1 MKKGYKNYLGSGLK
15 KALLSFGL
23 LTALGV
29 SNANAQVS
37 LTATSGTASGTFTTV
52 SDAFA
57 AINAGTHKGAIVI
70 TITNSTTEPATP
82 TPLYGSGVA
91 AASSSSYTS
100 VLIKPS
106 GGSFTINSALTPT
119 AYRGVIELAGADNVT
134 IDGDPLSTGTRNLTI
149 QVATTTNTYT
159 SAIRI
164 SSNSTSGTDGATNI
178 AVKNCNLIGGRSSST
193 ATTIGY
199 GINFSNYSTT
209 SATSGAYANSNIAI
223 VNNTIKR
230 ALYGIYSIGASSTYP
245 NLSYRFAN
253 NIIGSSTASDNIG
266 QYGIYLTYTSGTT
279 TSTSTNCVI
288 EGNDIQAGDYTTGYG
303 GNVYGIYA
311 SSYNYG
317 LVIRRNNIHDIANS
331 STSVWGAHGI
341 YCASSSNLDW
351 RIENNFIRDITS
363 NSNATVSTYPS
374 SYQNYGIFLSSIG
387 TGFKINNNTIY
398 LNKANATT
406 YGVANPMSAC
416 LAFYTSTG
424 ISQLYNNIFI
434 NNQGG
439 VSTGA
444 MCIYTYGTSNLPV
457 GATNNNN
464 YYCPSSGKIGYY
476 SSALISTLSAWQ
488 STTGLDPFSIS
499 ENVAFTS
506 ATDLHVPTGTSSL
519 CESGGATT
527 ATTSVVVDIDSQARP
542 GISTYGFGTAPDIGA
557 DEFNGQVSYTCTTPT
572 PGATIASPATIC
584 MGQTVNFSFATSTPG
599 TGVVYQWQSSPD
611 NITYTDITSATG
623 TTYSTAPTAALYYRC
638 KVTCKNGPIVSYST
652 PIQTSFYYNV
662 LSAAGAVRCGT
673 GTVNLTATTST
684 GGTLKWYNIPSGG
697 AALGS
702 GSPFTTPSIPSTTTY
717 YVASELASAGSITT
731 PSGTTT
737 ANSSSAQT
745 PFSQT
750 WTSCHTQYLILASDL
765 AAAGLGAGNITSLSF
780 NVTSKSSS
788 KIYSSYTIKLAHST
802 ATSLTGILAPSFTT
816 VWGPTAYNSVLGAN
830 AFTFTSAF
838 NWDGTSNVIVDVCF
852 DNVTP
857 VLGYSSND
865 AVSFVPKSYTATYG
879 MYNDPTNL
887 CGLTSGGSTSSTSAL
902 PQMVLGGTVVCSSP
916 RVAVTATVNTPPPFT
931 ITGTQTVCN
940 NAPAMM
946 SVTSTLTDYNTYVW
960 APATGLY
967 TNAACTTPYVA
978 GASASTVYAKTT
990 TAGAV
995 TYTCT
1000 ANNTTSLC
1008 ANTASVIVTTLPS
1021 VVTVVAT
1028 PPNMCGSGSTTL
1040 AISPAIST
1048 FGAATWQWQSSSD
1061 NITFADS
1068 TGMTGATLTTPTL
1081 TLRRY
1086 YRITLKDGA
1095 GSVCLNSTSDTALVL
1110 IPAITSVSDAARCGT
1125 GSVVLGA
1132 TGVDGVVN
1140 WYAAATGGA
1149 AFATGPSY
1157 TTPSLSTTTTYY
1169 VSSEASPDVNAA
1181 IGTGTLT
1188 NGTMGYPTPFGN
1200 WYGGSHDQYLIT
1212 AAELTAAGYTAGTLT
1227 SLAFDQATTYTGT
1240 ALSNFKVQMAATTL
1254 SNLSA
1259 GLVTSGFT
1267 TVIPSS
1273 TYVPSSS
1280 TGYSAMPFTTN
1291 FYWDGVSNIVVDVS
1305 FINCSSCAIGS
1316 CTTSYTYNGSV
1327 NQTSTSYVSARSIYA
1342 DNDCTVNTMTP
1353 TTSGSTY
1360 SQRPNMKFY
1369 ELGCK
1374 TSTRTP
1380 VTATINTIPTV
1391 TVTATTPVMCVG
1403 FITSITASATPAAIA
1418 PTTTYTWAPTTGLYS
1433 DAACTIPYTGAVTS
1447 TVYYKSTA
1455 AGSVTYTATGTNS
1468 VGNCVN
1474 SGSTTI
1480 TINPTPTVA
1489 ITPVGT
1495 TTVCADSGVMMR
1507 STYTG
1512 TGLSFQWFNGTTA
1525 VTGAT
1530 NDSLFA
1536 NAISGA
1542 GNYTLKVSLGSCS
1555 ATSNISTLVLNP
1567 LPTPLIT
1574 PAGKLNVC
1582 SDVTTVLTGSGTGT
1596 YQWFNTSGPIPGATG
1611 TTYTASTVTGPSYY
1625 GLLIVDPITG
1635 CRKSTPFDTV
1645 IVTPKPTVSIAPVA
1659 TTAICADSFQV
1670 LTSVHST
1677 GYGTGNT
1684 YQWYNGT
1691 TPLRTNDSLWVNA
1704 IPGVY
1709 TLKVTN
1715 NGLCSTTS
1723 NAATIVVNPLPI
1735 SSFTKTGPNN
1745 AICVGGTRELTALT
1759 IPASSMYQWM
1769 LNGVDIPGA
1778 TSQIYNAPVAGIYSV
1793 RIIDINNC
1801 RKVSDTMSFFM
1812 SPLGIPNLSPKDLRF
1827 CQGTTI
1833 TLYSN
1838 AGPAAISYLWTRNG
1852 TTIADTTMNIITG
1865 VSGTYDVTCKDIYG
1879 CVQTSTKSTII
1890 VDPLPSK
1897 PVITKV
1903 GMVLSTT
1910 TSYTTYQWYRN
1921 GKIIPG
1927 ATSRSYS
1934 ITFDGNYSVVVTN
1947 SAGCVNTSDVMSL
1960 QNLAIQ
1966 NVSGNNINVAIYP
1979 NPTQSIVNI
1988 DAPVAVNVTVQ
1999 DALGKKVFE
2008 MNNAK
2013 QVDMSNFADGM
2024 YIFTIT
2030 NQEGIIVKMDKVV
2043 KRTN

>member
-1 MKKGYKNYLGSGLK
+1 MLLMLSENRTFAQTVTATVGTGTSNSYNAPVNSLYGYSYTQQLYPASLISAAGGSPSAGPITKIRFYIGSGVYSANNNAWTVYMGNTTK
-15 KALLSFGL
+15 TAFSTTTDWVPLS
-23 LTALGV
+23 
-29 SNANAQVS
+29 S
-37 LTATSGTASGTFTTV
+37 LTNVFSGTASFPSSAGWQEIVLTTPFIWDGT
-52 SDAFA
+52 S
-57 AINAGTHKGAIVI
+57 NIVI
-70 TITNSTTEPATP
+70 AVDEN
-82 TPLYGSGVA
+82 
-91 AASSSSYTS
+91 AASYSCCNYYNYTS
-100 VLIKPS
+100 TA
-106 GGSFTINSALTPT
+106 GYSAIWYRNDVTNPNPAAPPT
-119 AYRGVIELAGADNVT
+119 ASSRGYYFPNAQFVFQALC
-134 IDGDPLSTGTRNLTI
+134 
-149 QVATTTNTYT
+149 
-159 SAIRI
+159 
-164 SSNSTSGTDGATNI
+164 SGTPVAGS
-178 AVKNCNLIGGRSSST
+178 V
-193 ATTIGY
+193 
-199 GINFSNYSTT
+199 
-209 SATSGAYANSNIAI
+209 SATS
-223 VNNTIKR
+223 
-230 ALYGIYSIGASSTYP
+230 
-245 NLSYRFAN
+245 
-253 NIIGSSTASDNIG
+253 
-266 QYGIYLTYTSGTT
+266 
-279 TSTSTNCVI
+279 
-288 EGNDIQAGDYTTGYG
+288 
-303 GNVYGIYA
+303 
-311 SSYNYG
+311 
-317 LVIRRNNIHDIANS
+317 
-331 STSVWGAHGI
+331 SV
-341 YCASSSNLDW
+341 L
-351 RIENNFIRDITS
+351 
-363 NSNATVSTYPS
+363 
-374 SYQNYGIFLSSIG
+374 
-387 TGFKINNNTIY
+387 
-398 LNKANATT
+398 
-406 YGVANPMSAC
+406 C
-416 LAFYTSTG
+416 LG
-424 ISQLYNNIFI
+424 
-434 NNQGG
+434 
-439 VSTGA
+439 
-444 MCIYTYGTSNLPV
+444 
-457 GATNNNN
+457 
-464 YYCPSSGKIGYY
+464 
-476 SSALISTLSAWQ
+476 Q
-488 STTGLDPFSIS
+488 STTLTLPTAS
-499 ENVAFTS
+499 TS
-506 ATDLHVPTGTSSL
+506 A
-519 CESGGATT
+519 
-527 ATTSVVVDIDSQARP
+527 
-542 GISTYGFGTAPDIGA
+542 GI
-557 DEFNGQVSYTCTTPT
+557 
-572 PGATIASPATIC
+572 
-584 MGQTVNFSFATSTPG
+584 
-599 TGVVYQWQSSPD
+599 VYQWQSSLD
-611 NITYTDITSATG
+611 NITYTDITGATSASLTI
-623 TTYSTAPTAALYYRC
+623 TPIAETWYRC
-638 KVTCKNGPIVSYST
+638 NVTCNNSSITTTST
-652 PIQTSFYYNV
+652 PLQITFANTITSSSN
-662 LSAAGAVRCGT
+662 GIRCGT
-673 GTVNLTATTST
+673 GTTSLTATGST
-684 GGTLKWYNIPSGG
+684 GTTLKWYAAATGG
-697 AALGS
+697 AALGT
-702 GSPFTTPSIPSTTTY
+702 GSPFTTPSIASTTNY
-717 YVASELASAGSITT
+717 YVGAETISSGIGSI
-731 PSGTTT
+731 GTGTSLSSYTGYPT
-737 ANSSSAQT
+737 AFGNWNYQDWQQIVYTAAELQ
-745 PFSQT
+745 
-750 WTSCHTQYLILASDL
+750 
-765 AAAGLGAGNITSLSF
+765 AAGLTAGNITALAMNISGLPSPAT
-780 NVTSKSSS
+780 VSG
-788 KIYSSYTIKLAHST
+788 YTIKMATTAAST
-802 ATSLTGILAPSFTT
+802 LSAFTT
-816 VWGPTAYNSVLGAN
+816 TGLTNVYGPSSVTPTSGWNTITFSTPFYWDGISNILVDIREDGAYGSAN
-830 AFTFTSAF
+830 ATTQYTTTAGNTCIYAYAYPSAPVTFFTSSPTPTPT
-838 NWDGTSNVIVDVCF
+838 TSRPNIRF
-852 DNVTP
+852 
-857 VLGYSSND
+857 
-865 AVSFVPKSYTATYG
+865 
-879 MYNDPTNL
+879 
-887 CGLTSGGSTSSTSAL
+887 SGS
-902 PQMVLGGTVVCSSP
+902 VVCSSP
-916 RVAVTATVNTPPPFT
+916 RIAVTATVNTPPPFT

-1040 AISPAIST
+1040 AISPAVST
-1048 FGAATWQWQSSSD
+1048 FGVGTWQWQSSAD

-1068 TGMTGATLTTPTL
+1068 TGMTSATLTTPTL

-1259 GLVTSGFT
+1259 GLVTSGLT

-1305 FINCSSCAIGS
+1305 FLNCTSCAIGS
-1316 CTTSYTYNGSV
+1316 CTTTYTYNGSV
-1327 NQTSTSYVSARSIYA
+1327 NQTSTSYVSTISYYA
-1342 DNDCTVNTMTP
+1342 DDDCSVNTMAP
-1353 TTSGSTY
+1353 SSWMSTY

-1369 ELGCK
+1369 QLGCK

-1489 ITPVGT
+1489 ITPIGST
-1495 TTVCADSGVMMR
+1495 AVCADSGVMMR

-1512 TGLSFQWFNGTTA
+1512 SGLSFQWFNGTTA

-1645 IVTPKPTVSIAPVA
+1645 IVTPKPTVSIAPLA

-1691 TPLRTNDSLWVNA
+1691 TPVRTNDSLWVNA

-1735 SSFTKTGPNN
+1735 SSFIKTGTTG
-1745 AICVGGTRELTALT
+1745 AICVGGTMELTALT
-1759 IPASSMYQWM
+1759 IPASSTYQWM

-1793 RIIDINNC
+1793 RIRDINNC

-1852 TTIADTTMNIITG
+1852 TTISDTTRNIITG

>member
-1 MKKGYKNYLGSGLK
+1 MKKGYKNFMGSGLK
-15 KALLSFGL
+15 KAILSFGL

-29 SNANAQVS
+29 SKSNAQVS
-37 LTATSGTASGTFTTV
+37 LTATAGTATGTFTTV

-70 TITNSTTEPATP
+70 SITNSTTEPAAP
-82 TPLYGSGVA
+82 TPLYGSGTA
-91 AASSSSYTS
+91 SASSSSYTS
-100 VLIKPS
+100 VMIKPS
-106 GGSFTINSALTPT
+106 GGSFTINSALTPSN
-119 AYRGVIELAGADNVT
+119 YRGVIELAGADNVT

-159 SAIRI
+159 SAVRI

-178 AVKNCNLIGGRSSST
+178 AVKNCNLIGARPTSV
-193 ATTIGY
+193 ATTISY

-209 SATSGAYANSNIAI
+209 SATTGAYSNSNIAI
-223 VNNTIKR
+223 VNNVIKR
-230 ALYGIYSIGASSTYP
+230 AHYGIYAYGASTTYP
-245 NLSYRFAN
+245 NNSYRIAN
-253 NIIGSSTASDNIG
+253 NFIGSSTPSDNIG
-266 QYGIYLTYTSGTT
+266 AYGIYLYYNQPTT
-279 TSTSTNCVI
+279 NPATNFVI
-288 EGNDIQAGDYTTGYG
+288 EGNDIQAGDYTTGYSAS
-303 GNVYGIYA
+303 VYGIYA
-311 SSYNYG
+311 STYNYG
-317 LVIRRNNIHDIANS
+317 LIIRRNNIHDIAQS
-331 STSVWGAHGI
+331 STSGYGAFGI
-341 YCASSSNLDW
+341 YCGSSLNNDW
-351 RIENNFIRDITS
+351 TIENNFIRDMTA
-363 NSNATVSTYPS
+363 NSYATVSTYPS

-406 YGVANPMSAC
+406 LTTANPMSAC
-416 LAFYTSTG
+416 LAFYTTTA

-439 VSTGA
+439 VSTAA
-444 MCIYTYGTSNLPV
+444 MCIYTYGTANLPV
-457 GATNNNN
+457 GSTNNNN

-506 ATDLHVPTGTSSL
+506 TTDLHVPTGTSTL

-527 ATTSVVVDIDSQARP
+527 ATTGAVVDIDSQARP

-557 DEFNGQVSYTCTTPT
+557 DEFNGQVVYTCTTPT
-572 PGATIASPATIC
+572 PGATIASPSTIC
-584 MGQTVNFSFATSTPG
+584 LGQTVNFSFATSTPG

-611 NITYTDITSATG
+611 NITYTDITAATS
-623 TTYSTAPTAALYYRC
+623 TAYSTVPTAALYYRC

-652 PIQTSFYYNV
+652 PV
-662 LSAAGAVRCGT
+662 LVTFTNNISSTTNAIRCGT
-673 GTVNLTATTST
+673 GTVNLLASGTTGTTLRWYAAAT
-684 GGTLKWYNIPSGG
+684 GG
-697 AALGS
+697 AALGI
-702 GSPFTTPSIPSTTTY
+702 GSPFTTPSIASTTTY
-717 YVASELASAGSITT
+717 YVGAETISSGIGTIGTGTSLTTSSGYPTAYGNFWYQDWQQIVYTAAEL
-731 PSGTTT
+731 
-737 ANSSSAQT
+737 Q
-745 PFSQT
+745 
-750 WTSCHTQYLILASDL
+750 
-765 AAAGLGAGNITSLSF
+765 AAGLTAGNITALAMNISGLPGPASVSGYSIKIATTAASTLS
-780 NVTSKSSS
+780 T
-788 KIYSSYTIKLAHST
+788 
-802 ATSLTGILAPSFTT
+802 FTT
-816 VWGPTAYNSVLGAN
+816 TGLTNVFGPSTVTPASGWNTITFSTPFYWDGISNILVDIRGDGAYGSAN
-830 AFTFTSAF
+830 ATTYYTPTT
-838 NWDGTSNVIVDVCF
+838 GTTC
-852 DNVTP
+852 
-857 VLGYSSND
+857 LY
-865 AVSFVPKSYTATYG
+865 AYT
-879 MYNDPTNL
+879 
-887 CGLTSGGSTSSTSAL
+887 STSSPGTYYTSSPTPTASTSR
-902 PQMVLGGTVVCSSP
+902 PNIRFSGSVVCSSP
-916 RVAVTATVNTPPPFT
+916 RIPVTATVNTPPPFT

-946 SVTSTLTDYNTYVW
+946 SVTSTLASFNTYVW
-960 APATGLY
+960 TPATGLF
-967 TNAACTTPYVA
+967 TDAACTTPYVA
-978 GASASTVYAKTT
+978 GSSASTVYAKTT
-990 TAGAV
+990 SAGAV

-1000 ANNTTSLC
+1000 ANNTSTLC

-1021 VVTVVAT
+1021 VVTAVAT
-1028 PPNMCGSGSTTL
+1028 PPNVCGSGSTTL
-1040 AISPAIST
+1040 AISPAVST
-1048 FGAATWQWQSSSD
+1048 FGAGTWQWQSSAD

-1086 YRITLKDGA
+1086 YRITLKNGLGA
-1095 GSVCLNSTSDTALVL
+1095 VCLNSTSDTALVL
-1110 IPAITSVSDAARCGT
+1110 IPAISSVTPAARCGT
-1125 GSVVLGA
+1125 GTVVLGA
-1132 TGVDGVVN
+1132 NGVDGIVN
-1140 WYAAATGGA
+1140 WYAAATGGTSL
-1149 AFATGPSY
+1149 ATGPSY
-1157 TTPSLSTTTTYY
+1157 TTPSLTSTTTYY

-1181 IGTGTLT
+1181 IGTGTVT
-1188 NGTMGYPTPFGN
+1188 NGTTGYPTPFGN

-1212 AAELTAAGYTAGTLT
+1212 AAELTAAGYSAGTLT
-1227 SLAFDQATTYTGT
+1227 SIAFDQATTYTGT
-1240 ALSNFKVQMAATTL
+1240 ALSNYQVKMAATAL
-1254 SNLSA
+1254 GNLSG
-1259 GLVTSGFT
+1259 GLVTTGFT

-1280 TGYSAMPFTTN
+1280 TGYTAMPFTTN
-1291 FYWDGVSNIVVDVS
+1291 FYWDGISNIVVDVS
-1305 FINCSSCAIGS
+1305 FINCSSCVVGS
-1316 CTTSYTYNGSV
+1316 CTTSFTYNGSV

-1342 DNDCTVNTMTP
+1342 DGDCTVNTMTP
-1353 TTSGSTY
+1353 TSSGSTY

-1369 ELGCK
+1369 QLGCK

-1391 TVTATTPVMCVG
+1391 TVTAATPIMCVG
-1403 FITSITASATPAAIA
+1403 FITSLTASATPSAIA
-1418 PTTTYTWAPTTGLYS
+1418 ATTTYTWAPTAGLYS

-1447 TVYYKSTA
+1447 VVYYKSTA

-1474 SGSTTI
+1474 SGSATI

-1489 ITPVGT
+1489 ITPVGS

-1512 TGLSFQWFNGTTA
+1512 TGLTFQWFNGTTA

-1582 SDVTTVLTGSGTGT
+1582 SDVTTVLTGSGAGT
-1596 YQWFNTSGPIPGATG
+1596 YQWFNTAGPITGATG

-1625 GLLIVDPITG
+1625 ALQLINPVTG
-1635 CRKSTPFDTV
+1635 CRKMTPFDTV
-1645 IVTPKPTVSIAPVA
+1645 IVTPKPTVSITPVA
-1659 TTAICADSFQV
+1659 STAICADSFQV
-1670 LTSVHST
+1670 LTSVHSS

-1691 TPLRTNDSLWVNA
+1691 TPVRTNDTLWVNA

-1723 NAATIVVNPLPI
+1723 NPSTIVVNPLPAA
-1735 SSFTKTGPNN
+1735 SFTKTGPNN

-1759 IPASSMYQWM
+1759 IPASSNYQWM
-1769 LNGVDIPGA
+1769 LNGVVIPGA

-1793 RIIDINNC
+1793 RITDFNNC
-1801 RKVSDTMSFFM
+1801 RKFSDTMSLFM

-1838 AGPAAISYLWTRNG
+1838 ADPSAISYLWTRNG
-1852 TTIADTTMNIITG
+1852 VTITDTTRNINTG
-1865 VSGTYDVTCKDIYG
+1865 LSGTYDVTCKDIYG
-1879 CVQTSTKSTII
+1879 CVQISNKSTVI

-1927 ATSRSYS
+1927 ATSRSYT

-2008 MNNAK
+2008 LNNAK